1 MATQPR
7 PATPVP
13 GASPTASARIRLLD
27 LEPDLLQFLTIDD
40 QAKLESATLRVI
52 ALPEGRR
59 IDVTD
64 LLERSG
70 AFAAVV
76 QTGMVLRDLQLG
88 TQRGLRLLGP
98 GEVITLREAPT
109 SPMLATSSYR
119 ATGETMVVLLGNAF
133 LLAARQAP
141 GLMVGLHVR
150 LSEQLDRLATQL
162 VICQLPRVEERILSM
177 LWLLAESWGRVT
189 PSGTTLQ
196 LSLTHELLGAMVGAR
211 RPTVTLALGE
221 LAERGALV
229 HQDRGWLLLEQPASA
244 TPVLPP
250 LDAPRE
256 LEYAVSA
263 WADPVPPEPPPEVRL
278 DVLRETIAGL
288 RERHLQTIRRVDDR
302 LRRSALSQQR
312 ARELRERIRE
322 ARWLSRRLP
331 PSS

>member
-7 PATPVP
+7 PAAP
-13 GASPTASARIRLLD
+13 GPGESPAASTRLRLLD
-27 LEPDLLQFLTIDD
+27 LDPDLLQFLTSEDR
-40 QAKLESATLRVI
+40 AKLESVTLRVI
-52 ALPEGRR
+52 ALPEGRP

-88 TQRGLRLLGP
+88 AQRGLRLLGP
-98 GEVITLREAPT
+98 GEVIALREAPT
-109 SPMLATSSYR
+109 SPMLAISSYR

-133 LLAARQAP
+133 LFAARQAP
-141 GLMVGLHVR
+141 GLMVGLHTR

-162 VICQLPRVEERILSM
+162 VICQLPRVEERVLAM

-229 HQDRGWLLLEQPASA
+229 HQDRGWLLLERPAAESPA
-244 TPVLPP
+244 LPP
-250 LDAPRE
+250 LDAPHE
-256 LEYAVSA
+256 LDYEVSA
-263 WADPVPPEPPPEVRL
+263 WANPAAPEVPAEIRL
-278 DVLRETIAGL
+278 DVMRETINAL
-288 RERHLQTIRRVDDR
+288 RDQHQRTIRRVDDR
-302 LRRSALSQQR
+302 LREAAISQRR
-312 ARELRERIRE
+312 ARALRESIR
-322 ARWLSRRLP
+322 ARRWPSRRLP